1 MLFTYEFDK
10 NANSYCKWHRLVLAL
25 SVGLATIGVCV
36 FCALTLIGALFLWGS
51 AFRRLGQK
59 ISLIFTGGK
68 KYG

>member
-36 FCALTLIGALFLWGS
+36 FCALTLIGALFLGEVRSADWG
-51 AFRRLGQK
+51 R
-59 ISLIFTGGK
+59 
-68 KYG
+68 KYL